1 MTERLQALKE
11 RAAKREQ
18 DEKVVPSVT
27 GTTDIIR
34 KMLGH
39 KVSQAKIVET
49 LIPMFIEKGATEAL
63 AKKRIRPLI
72 YREMK
77 KRASTKKK

>member
-1 MTERLQALKE
+1 MVA
-11 RAAKREQ
+11 
-18 DEKVVPSVT
+18 SVT
-27 GTTDIIR
+27 GTTSLIR
-34 KMLGH
+34 EMLGE
-39 KVSQAKIVET
+39 KVSQAKIVEN

-63 AKKRIRPLI
+63 GKKRIRPLI

>member
-1 MTERLQALKE
+1 MVA
-11 RAAKREQ
+11 
-18 DEKVVPSVT
+18 SVT
-27 GTTDIIR
+27 GTTRLIR
-34 KMLGH
+34 EMLGK
-39 KVSQAKIVET
+39 KVSQAKIIENLT
-49 LIPMFIEKGATEAL
+49 PMFIEKGATEAL

>member
-1 MTERLQALKE
+1 MVEA
-11 RAAKREQ
+11 
-18 DEKVVPSVT
+18 VT
-27 GTTDIIR
+27 GTTKIIR
-34 KMLGH
+34 KMLSH

-49 LIPMFIEKGATEAL
+49 LTPMFIEKGATEAL

-77 KRASTKKK
+77 RRASTKKK

>member
-1 MTERLQALKE
+1 MTERFQALKE
-11 RAAKREQ
+11 RAAKRKQ

-39 KVSQAKIVET
+39 KVSPKKIVET

>member
-1 MTERLQALKE
+1 MEKE
-11 RAAKREQ
+11 SK
-18 DEKVVPSVT
+18 KVVASVT

-49 LIPMFIEKGATEAL
+49 LIPMFIEKGVTEAL

-72 YREMK
+72 YREMR